1 MPEALDSARGES
13 LLGKIPSSPYKP
25 RKNQLE
31 LLLFFWNLLVHLD
44 QHLVGLFAK
53 YGPWVYLILF
63 LIVFC
68 ETGLV
73 VTPFLPGD
81 SLLFIAGALT
91 ASAADSPGRF
101 DLATLNILLIAAA
114 ILGNTSN
121 YWIGRYFGPRVFAWK
136 DSRFFN
142 RAAFEKAH
150 AFYEHHGGKTIV
162 ITRFLPIL
170 RTFAP
175 FVAGVAD
182 MTHARFQFYNVAGGV
197 LWVVSLTLA
206 GYWFGNIAWV
216 KDNLTAIILALI
228 IIPGLPAL
236 AAAIQ
241 NWHTQRSARS
251 TEKN

>member
-1 MPEALDSARGES
+1 M
-13 LLGKIPSSPYKP
+13 
-25 RKNQLE
+25 E
-31 LLLFFWNLLVHLD
+31 LLLFFWDLLVHLD
-44 QHLVGLFAK
+44 QHLVELLAQ
-53 YGPWVYLILF
+53 YGPRVYLILF

-91 ASAADSPGRF
+91 ATAAANPGRL
-101 DLATLNILLIAAA
+101 DLAMLNVLLIAAA

-121 YWIGRYFGPRVFAWK
+121 YWIGRYFGPRVFGWN

-142 RAAFEKAH
+142 RAAFDKAH
-150 AFYEHHGGKTIV
+150 AFYERQGGKTIV

-175 FVAGVAD
+175 FVAGVAN

-197 LWVVSLTLA
+197 LWVVSLTVG
-206 GYWFGNIAWV
+206 GYLFGNIAWV
-216 KDNLTAIILALI
+216 KNNLTAIILALI
-228 IIPGLPAL
+228 VIPGLPAL
-236 AAAIQ
+236 VAAIQ
-241 NWHTQRSARS
+241 SWREQRRVRPSG
-251 TEKN
+251 KN